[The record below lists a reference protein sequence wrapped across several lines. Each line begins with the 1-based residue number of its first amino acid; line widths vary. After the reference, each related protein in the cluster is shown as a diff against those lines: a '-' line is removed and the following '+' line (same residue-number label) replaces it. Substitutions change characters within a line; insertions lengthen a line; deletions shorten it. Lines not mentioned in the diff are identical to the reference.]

1 MKPWFQQFQWYV
13 FPKKTNPLNGLF
25 PACAHHWGAHFYG
38 LKVYVCPTSL
48 IAADAWN
55 LERVFRRKAVF
66 KCGRNHDIWRF
77 LKSCEIPKSPWVSIL
92 KWSNHRMI
100 WEYPYD
106 LGNLHLDT
114 FIGDYNLW
122 PTLFSNKL
130 LTPMD
135 ANTEHEFK
143 MNSKP
148 NES

>member
-1 MKPWFQQFQWYV
+1 
-13 FPKKTNPLNGLF
+13 
-25 PACAHHWGAHFYG
+25 
-38 LKVYVCPTSL
+38 
-48 IAADAWN
+48 
-55 LERVFRRKAVF
+55 
-66 KCGRNHDIWRF
+66 
-77 LKSCEIPKSPWVSIL
+77 
-92 KWSNHRMI
+92 MI

>member
-1 MKPWFQQFQWYV
+1 MVSTVSMVCFSQENQSIEWFISSLC
-13 FPKKTNPLNGLF
+13 TPLRCSFLR
-25 PACAHHWGAHFYG
+25 AE
-38 LKVYVCPTSL
+38 SL
-48 IAADAWN
+48 CVSNVADRSRC

-66 KCGRNHDIWRF
+66 KCGRIHDIWRF